1 MFNNDN
7 SSTNGERLFFSKI
20 KKNIQVIFDVGCRED
35 SEFLNFNGECHYFD
49 PVETFIDNLSRQIN
63 SNKKSY
69 FNKFGLGN
77 ETKEL
82 FYFPRY
88 QSFFDRV
95 KSCSVSDH
103 SNKIILKIRK
113 AVDYINENSIINIDF
128 LKIDTEG
135 FELNVLKGFEQ
146 KLSNVKIIQFE
157 YGGTY
162 LDSNTKLI
170 DVINYLKSFG
180 FHSFSYLVS
189 TGTMLIT
196 DYDDHYQYCNIV
208 CLNKD
213 LSKFPY

>member
-1 MFNNDN
+1 MFNNAD
-7 SSTNGERLFFSKI
+7 SSINGEQLFFNKI
-20 KKNIQVIFDVGCRED
+20 KNNINVIFDVGCRQN

-49 PVETFIDNLSRQIN
+49 PVKNFIDNLSEQSNI
-63 SNKKSY
+63 NKKSY
-69 FNKFGLGN
+69 FNNFGLGN
-77 ETKEL
+77 ENKEL

-95 KSCSVSDH
+95 KSCGVSDN

-113 AVDYINENSIINIDF
+113 AVDYIHENSITKIDF

-135 FELNVLKGFEQ
+135 FELDVLKGFEH
-146 KLSNVKIIQFE
+146 KLCNVNIIQFE

-162 LDSNTKLI
+162 LDSNNKLI

-189 TGTMLIT
+189 TGTKLII
-196 DYDDHYQYCNIV
+196 DYKDHYQYCNIV

-213 LSKFPY
+213 LTEFPY